1 MKKKKKDKNKKTQ
14 KEDTPDPNKN
24 ALALPKKRPTENSH
38 HQSTKSLGK
47 TEITVSTDKI
57 TKFRGI
63 WNLIKAL

>member
-1 MKKKKKDKNKKTQ
+1 MKNKKKDKKKKKQ

-24 ALALPKKRPTENSH
+24 ALALPKKRPIENSLLH
-38 HQSTKSLGK
+38 STKSLGK

>member
-1 MKKKKKDKNKKTQ
+1 MKNKKKDKNKKKH
-14 KEDTPDPNKN
+14 KEDMPDPNKN
-24 ALALPKKRPTENSH
+24 ALALPKKRPIENSH
-38 HQSTKSLGK
+38 HHSTKSSGK